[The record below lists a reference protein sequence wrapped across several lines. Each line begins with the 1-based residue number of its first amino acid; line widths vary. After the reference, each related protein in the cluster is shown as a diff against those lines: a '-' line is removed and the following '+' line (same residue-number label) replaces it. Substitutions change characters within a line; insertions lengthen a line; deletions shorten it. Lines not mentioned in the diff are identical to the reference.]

1 MWSGCC
7 LWDAISIKKEP
18 VKIRDW
24 GFCQPWGTTIQ
35 PNHTDK
41 KEHYTP
47 PEVAF
52 EFWRKWYQETDNLR
66 KEMIET
72 SGMDECEKKRL
83 LEYTQKIDSLGPL
96 PVGHFEVASLE
107 FDYLKKPGVDWGKI
121 RGCLRDFPIDDI
133 AIESLVFILMR
144 APFDSS
150 VNPSNNPFIKVINDA
165 ENAVVTGIKQQIKQL
180 SPLIKRLEN
189 LQEGNLLYR
198 DSAPISATIET
209 LKLDLAV
216 HREIIKL
223 KDNSDKAKLNF
234 YGIDKDLRKSPQ
246 KHKYWNIVVSFAVKK
261 LNEYCHNENCDSKCG
276 KTHQKAIM
284 KVAELLKILYPS
296 IWKEDI
302 QIIANRIKQKDYR
315 NIPA

>member
-1 MWSGCC
+1 M
-7 LWDAISIKKEP
+7 KK
-18 VKIRDW
+18 K
-24 GFCQPWGTTIQ
+24 TATIQ
-35 PNHTDK
+35 PNHIEK
-41 KEHYTP
+41 KDHYTP

-52 EFWRKWYQETDNLR
+52 EFWRKWYQEQDNLR

-72 SGMDECEKKRL
+72 SSMDECEKKRL

-96 PVGHFEVASLE
+96 PVGNFEVASLD
-107 FDYLKKPGVDWGKI
+107 FDYLTKPGVDWGKI
-121 RGCLRDFPIDDI
+121 RDCLRDFPIDDI
-133 AIESLVFILMR
+133 AIESLVFILTR

-150 VNPSNNPFIKVINDA
+150 VNPSNNPFIKVFNDA
-165 ENAVVTGIKQQIKQL
+165 ENAVVSGIKQQIKKL

-189 LQEGNLLYR
+189 LREGSLLYR

-223 KDNSDKAKLNF
+223 KDNLDKAKLNF
-234 YGIDKDLRKSPQ
+234 YGIDKDLKKSPQ

-261 LNEYCHNENCDSKCG
+261 LNEYCHNENCDSKCS
-276 KTHQKAIM
+276 KTHQKAITQ
-284 KVAELLKILYPS
+284 VAELLKILYPS

-302 QIIANRIKQKDYR
+302 PTIANRIKQKDYR
-315 NIPA
+315 AIPV